1 MLVLSF
7 MRLNINYPQFTD
19 CARDQK
25 YFAEELLPFRL
36 ECAGNGNYIYNQAI
50 NVTHFC
56 VDDNGVQTWRD
67 DEPLKEDDCK
77 EHIYTLAE
85 NDLYSSEYDDYE

>member
-1 MLVLSF
+1 MIYT
-7 MRLNINYPQFTD
+7 INYHPFTD

-25 YFAEELLPFRL
+25 YFADELLPFRL
-36 ECAGNGNYIYNQAI
+36 ECAGNGNYIHNQAI

-67 DEPLKEDDCK
+67 DEPLSEDDCK
-77 EHIYTLAE
+77 EHIYSLAE
-85 NDLYSSEYDDYE
+85 NDPFGNDSNEYEYDE